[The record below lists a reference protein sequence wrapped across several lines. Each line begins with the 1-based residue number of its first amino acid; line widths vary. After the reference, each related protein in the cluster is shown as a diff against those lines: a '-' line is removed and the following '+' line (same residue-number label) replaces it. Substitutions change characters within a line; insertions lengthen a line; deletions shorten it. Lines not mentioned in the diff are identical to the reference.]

1 MIYPAVDTAPD
12 TASLRSGRRVGT
24 SFILLALFAGLLGG
38 SLALPVLQQHPTSG
52 QAFCHGILMTF
63 FVMCPAALGGFGQ
76 WLLPSALGV
85 DRTMLRGMTMA
96 GFGFLSAGVV
106 LLPVL
111 PFVALLLWSVGILA
125 VAIDVITT
133 CLESRTCRFRDM
145 APLVWSLLATACSVV
160 LVAPVLAA
168 VVTRGMMD
176 GITTTALIET
186 LHLPEMAL
194 MLTPALG
201 LVTSALL
208 PRSDASGVTSAVSP
222 YVFGMMGVGGPLLWM
237 DGLYGA
243 LPATVGSSLL
253 VVTQVVPSIVLIAA
267 LCRDVWRHKRDLDGA
282 VLWASGSI
290 LLFAAGWLSDWFPAH
305 SSDHSAVAFGGIM
318 ALCGGFYAW
327 VEMLLP
333 GRIPAMMNRLHAA
346 LMLTGAFCS
355 IVPAFMVYGEILMG
369 ISLLAFGLL
378 GLFLLRESG
387 RTRISIRVSA

>member
-1 MIYPAVDTAPD
+1 MTYQAVDTAP
-12 TASLRSGRRVGT
+12 ARSSRRVGT

-38 SLALPVLQQHPTSG
+38 SLALPFLQTHPTSG

-76 WLLPSALGV
+76 WLLPSALGTDWTV
-85 DRTMLRGMTMA
+85 LRGLTMA

-133 CLESRTCRFRDM
+133 CLEGRVCRFRDM
-145 APLVWSLLATACSVV
+145 SPLAWSLLATASSVV

-168 VVTRGMMD
+168 VVTRGMLD
-176 GITTTALIET
+176 GITTDALIET

-201 LVTSALL
+201 LVASALL
-208 PRSDASGVTSAVSP
+208 SRSAVAGASWTVAP
-222 YVFGMMGVGGPLLWM
+222 YVFGVMGIGGPLLWM

-243 LPATVGSSLL
+243 LPSGMTSSLVL
-253 VVTQVVPSIVLIAA
+253 VTQIVPSVVLIGA
-267 LCRDVWRHKRDLDGA
+267 LCRDVWQQKRDLDGA
-282 VLWASGSI
+282 ALWAIGSI
-290 LLFAAGWLSDWFPAH
+290 LLFTAGWLSDWLPGH
-305 SSDHSAVAFGGIM
+305 SGDHTAVAFGGIM

-333 GRIPAMMNRLHAA
+333 GRIPAMMSRGHAC
-346 LMLTGAFCS
+346 LMLAGAFCS
-355 IVPAFMVYGEILMG
+355 VVPGIMIYGEILMG

-378 GLFLLRESG
+378 GLFLLRETG
-387 RTRISIRVSA
+387 RARVSA

>member
-1 MIYPAVDTAPD
+1 MTYQAVDTAP
-12 TASLRSGRRVGT
+12 ARSSRRVGT

-38 SLALPVLQQHPTSG
+38 SLALPMLQTHPTSG

-76 WLLPSALGV
+76 WLLPSALGIS
-85 DRTMLRGMTMA
+85 RTVLRGLTMA
-96 GFGFLSAGVV
+96 GFGFLSSGVV

-133 CLESRTCRFRDM
+133 CVEGRTCRFRDM
-145 APLVWSLLATACSVV
+145 SPLAWSLLATACSVV

-186 LHLPEMAL
+186 LHLPETAL

-201 LVTSALL
+201 LVASALL
-208 PRSDASGVTSAVSP
+208 SRSSDGGASWVVAP
-222 YVFGMMGVGGPLLWM
+222 YVFGIMGIGGPLLWM
-237 DGLYGA
+237 DGLYGS
-243 LPATVGSSLL
+243 LPAGVTASLV
-253 VVTQVVPSIVLIAA
+253 VVTQIVPSMVLMGA
-267 LCRDVWRHKRDLDGA
+267 LCRDVWQQKRDLDGA
-282 VLWASGSI
+282 ALWAIGSI
-290 LLFAAGWLSDWFPAH
+290 LLFTAGWLSDWLPGH
-305 SSDHSAVAFGGIM
+305 SGDHTAVAFGGIM

-333 GRIPAMMNRLHAA
+333 RRIPVMMSRLHAG
-346 LMLTGAFCS
+346 LMLVGAFCS
-355 IVPAFMVYGEILMG
+355 IVPGVMIYGEVLMG
-369 ISLLAFGLL
+369 ISLLAFGLV
-378 GLFLLRESG
+378 GLFLLRETG
-387 RTRISIRVSA
+387 RARVSA

>member
-1 MIYPAVDTAPD
+1 MTYQAVDTAP
-12 TASLRSGRRVGT
+12 ARSSRRVGT

-38 SLALPVLQQHPTSG
+38 SLALPILQTHPTSG

-76 WLLPSALGV
+76 WLLPSALGT
-85 DRTMLRGMTMA
+85 DRTVLRGLTMA
-96 GFGFLSAGVV
+96 GFGFLSSGVV

-133 CLESRTCRFRDM
+133 CLEGRTCRFRDM
-145 APLVWSLLATACSVV
+145 SPLAWSLLATACSVV

-186 LHLPEMAL
+186 LHLPETAL

-201 LVTSALL
+201 LVASALL
-208 PRSDASGVTSAVSP
+208 ARSSSGGASWTVAP
-222 YVFGMMGVGGPLLWM
+222 YVFGVMGIGGPLLWM
-237 DGLYGA
+237 DGLYGS
-243 LPATVGSSLL
+243 LPAGVTASL
-253 VVTQVVPSIVLIAA
+253 VFVTQIVPSVVLIGA
-267 LCRDVWRHKRDLDGA
+267 LCRDVWQQKRDLDGA
-282 VLWASGSI
+282 ALWAIGSI
-290 LLFAAGWLSDWFPAH
+290 LLFTAGWLSDWLPGH
-305 SSDHSAVAFGGIM
+305 SGDHTAVAFGGIM

-333 GRIPAMMNRLHAA
+333 RRIPVMMSRGHAG
-346 LMLTGAFCS
+346 LMLGGAFCS
-355 IVPAFMVYGEILMG
+355 IVPGVMIYGEVLMG
-369 ISLLAFGLL
+369 ISLLAFGLV
-378 GLFLLRESG
+378 GLFLLRETG
-387 RTRISIRVSA
+387 RARVSA

>member
-1 MIYPAVDTAPD
+1 MTYQAVDTAP
-12 TASLRSGRRVGT
+12 ARSSRRVGT

-38 SLALPVLQQHPTSG
+38 SLALPILQAHPTSG

-76 WLLPSALGV
+76 WLLPSALGT
-85 DRTMLRGMTMA
+85 DRTVLRGLTMA
-96 GFGFLSAGVV
+96 GFGFLSSGVV

-133 CLESRTCRFRDM
+133 CLEGRTCRFRDM
-145 APLVWSLLATACSVV
+145 SPLAWSLLATACSVV

-186 LHLPEMAL
+186 LHLPETAL

-201 LVTSALL
+201 LVASALL
-208 PRSDASGVTSAVSP
+208 SRSANEGASWTVAP
-222 YVFGMMGVGGPLLWM
+222 YVFGVMGIGGPLLWM
-237 DGLYGA
+237 DGLYGS
-243 LPATVGSSLL
+243 LPAGVTASL
-253 VVTQVVPSIVLIAA
+253 VFVTQIVPSVVLIGA
-267 LCRDVWRHKRDLDGA
+267 LCRDVWQQKRDLDGA
-282 VLWASGSI
+282 ALWAIGSI
-290 LLFAAGWLSDWFPAH
+290 LLFTAGWLSDWLPGH
-305 SSDHSAVAFGGIM
+305 SGDHTAVAFGGIM

-333 GRIPAMMNRLHAA
+333 RRIPVMMSRLHAG
-346 LMLTGAFCS
+346 LMLGGAFCS
-355 IVPAFMVYGEILMG
+355 IVPGVMIYGEVLMG
-369 ISLLAFGLL
+369 ISLLAFGLV
-378 GLFLLRESG
+378 GLFLLRETG
-387 RTRISIRVSA
+387 RARVSA

>member
-1 MIYPAVDTAPD
+1 MTYQAVDTAP
-12 TASLRSGRRVGT
+12 ARSSRRVGT

-38 SLALPVLQQHPTSG
+38 SLALPMLQTHPTSG

-76 WLLPSALGV
+76 WLLPSALGIS
-85 DRTMLRGMTMA
+85 RTVLRGLTMA
-96 GFGFLSAGVV
+96 GFGFLSSGVV

-133 CLESRTCRFRDM
+133 CVEGRTCRFRDM
-145 APLVWSLLATACSVV
+145 SPLAWSLLATACSVV

-186 LHLPEMAL
+186 LHLPETAL

-201 LVTSALL
+201 LVASALL
-208 PRSDASGVTSAVSP
+208 SRSSDGGASWVVAP
-222 YVFGMMGVGGPLLWM
+222 YVFGIMGIGGPLLWM
-237 DGLYGA
+237 DGLYGS
-243 LPATVGSSLL
+243 LPAGVTASLV
-253 VVTQVVPSIVLIAA
+253 VVTQIVPSMVLICA
-267 LCRDVWRHKRDLDGA
+267 LCRDVWQQKRDLDGA
-282 VLWASGSI
+282 ALWAIGSI
-290 LLFAAGWLSDWFPAH
+290 LLFTAGWLSDWLPGH
-305 SSDHSAVAFGGIM
+305 SGDHTAVAFGGIM

-333 GRIPAMMNRLHAA
+333 RRIPVMMSRLHAG
-346 LMLTGAFCS
+346 LMLVGAFCS
-355 IVPAFMVYGEILMG
+355 IVPGVMIYGEVLMG
-369 ISLLAFGLL
+369 ISLLAFGLV
-378 GLFLLRESG
+378 GLFLLRETG
-387 RTRISIRVSA
+387 RARVSA

>member
-1 MIYPAVDTAPD
+1 MTYQAVDTAP
-12 TASLRSGRRVGT
+12 ARSSRRVGT

-38 SLALPVLQQHPTSG
+38 SLALPMLQTHPTSG

-76 WLLPSALGV
+76 WLLPSALGIN
-85 DRTMLRGMTMA
+85 RTVLRGLTMA
-96 GFGFLSAGVV
+96 GFGFLSSGVV

-133 CLESRTCRFRDM
+133 CVEGRTCRFRDM
-145 APLVWSLLATACSVV
+145 SPLAWSLLATACSVV

-186 LHLPEMAL
+186 LHLPETAL

-201 LVTSALL
+201 LVASALL
-208 PRSDASGVTSAVSP
+208 SRSSDGGASWVVAP
-222 YVFGMMGVGGPLLWM
+222 YVFGIMGIGGPLLWM
-237 DGLYGA
+237 DGLYGS
-243 LPATVGSSLL
+243 LPAGVTASLV
-253 VVTQVVPSIVLIAA
+253 VVTQIVPSMVLICA
-267 LCRDVWRHKRDLDGA
+267 LCRDVWQQKRDLDGA
-282 VLWASGSI
+282 ALWAIGSI
-290 LLFAAGWLSDWFPAH
+290 LLFTAGWLSDWLPGH
-305 SSDHSAVAFGGIM
+305 SGDHTAVAFGGIM

-333 GRIPAMMNRLHAA
+333 RRIPVMMSRLHAG
-346 LMLTGAFCS
+346 LMLVGAFCS
-355 IVPAFMVYGEILMG
+355 IVPGVMIYGEVLMG
-369 ISLLAFGLL
+369 ISLLAFGLV
-378 GLFLLRESG
+378 GLFLLRETG
-387 RTRISIRVSA
+387 RARVSA

>member
-1 MIYPAVDTAPD
+1 MTYQAVDTAP
-12 TASLRSGRRVGT
+12 ARSSRRVGT

-38 SLALPVLQQHPTSG
+38 SLALPILQAHPTSG

-76 WLLPSALGV
+76 WLLPSALGT
-85 DRTMLRGMTMA
+85 DRTVLRGLTMA
-96 GFGFLSAGVV
+96 GFGFLSSGVV

-133 CLESRTCRFRDM
+133 CLEGRTCRFRDM
-145 APLVWSLLATACSVV
+145 SPLAWSLLATACSVV

-186 LHLPEMAL
+186 LHLPETAL

-201 LVTSALL
+201 LVASALL
-208 PRSDASGVTSAVSP
+208 SRSANEGASWTVAP
-222 YVFGMMGVGGPLLWM
+222 YVFGVMGIGGPLLWM
-237 DGLYGA
+237 DGLYGS
-243 LPATVGSSLL
+243 LPAGVTASL
-253 VVTQVVPSIVLIAA
+253 VFVTQIVPSVVLIGA
-267 LCRDVWRHKRDLDGA
+267 LCRDVWQQKRDLDGA
-282 VLWASGSI
+282 ALWAIGSI
-290 LLFAAGWLSDWFPAH
+290 LLFTAGWLSEWLPGH
-305 SSDHSAVAFGGIM
+305 SGDHTAVAFGGIM

-333 GRIPAMMNRLHAA
+333 RRIPVMMSRLHAG
-346 LMLTGAFCS
+346 LMLGGAFCS
-355 IVPAFMVYGEILMG
+355 IVPGVMIYGEVLMG
-369 ISLLAFGLL
+369 ISLLAFGLV
-378 GLFLLRESG
+378 GLFLLRETG
-387 RTRISIRVSA
+387 RARVSA

>member
-1 MIYPAVDTAPD
+1 MTYQAVDTAP
-12 TASLRSGRRVGT
+12 ARSSRRVGT

-38 SLALPVLQQHPTSG
+38 SLALPMLQTHPTSG

-76 WLLPSALGV
+76 WLLPSALGIN
-85 DRTMLRGMTMA
+85 RTVLRGLTMA
-96 GFGFLSAGVV
+96 GFGFLSSGVV

-133 CLESRTCRFRDM
+133 CVEGRTYRFRDM
-145 APLVWSLLATACSVV
+145 SPLAWSLLATACSVV

-186 LHLPEMAL
+186 LHLPETAL

-201 LVTSALL
+201 LVASALL
-208 PRSDASGVTSAVSP
+208 SRSSDGGASWVVAP
-222 YVFGMMGVGGPLLWM
+222 YVFGIMGIGGPLLWM
-237 DGLYGA
+237 DGLYGS
-243 LPATVGSSLL
+243 LPAGVTASLV
-253 VVTQVVPSIVLIAA
+253 VVTQIVPSMVLICA
-267 LCRDVWRHKRDLDGA
+267 LCRDVWQQKRDLDGA
-282 VLWASGSI
+282 ALWAIGSI
-290 LLFAAGWLSDWFPAH
+290 LLFTAGWLSDWLPGH
-305 SSDHSAVAFGGIM
+305 SGDHTAVAFGGIM

-333 GRIPAMMNRLHAA
+333 RRIPVMMSRLHAG
-346 LMLTGAFCS
+346 LMLVGAFCS
-355 IVPAFMVYGEILMG
+355 IVPGVMIYGEVLMG
-369 ISLLAFGLL
+369 ISLLAFGLV
-378 GLFLLRESG
+378 GLFLLRETG
-387 RTRISIRVSA
+387 RARVSA